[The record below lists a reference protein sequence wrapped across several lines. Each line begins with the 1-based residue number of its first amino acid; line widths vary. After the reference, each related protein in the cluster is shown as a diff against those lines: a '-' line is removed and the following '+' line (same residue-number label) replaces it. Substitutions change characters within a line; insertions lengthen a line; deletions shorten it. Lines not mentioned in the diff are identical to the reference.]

1 MDIFTSDTAI
11 LLFSAAGLFAT
22 AVSIVRDTKL
32 QRQRVAIKHRVEQIP
47 VYAERE
53 LAA

>member
-1 MDIFTSDTAI
+1 MDIFTSDSAI

-22 AVSIVRDTKL
+22 AISIVRDTKA
-32 QRQRVAIKHRVEQIP
+32 QHQRVAVERRVDQIP

-53 LAA
+53 RAA